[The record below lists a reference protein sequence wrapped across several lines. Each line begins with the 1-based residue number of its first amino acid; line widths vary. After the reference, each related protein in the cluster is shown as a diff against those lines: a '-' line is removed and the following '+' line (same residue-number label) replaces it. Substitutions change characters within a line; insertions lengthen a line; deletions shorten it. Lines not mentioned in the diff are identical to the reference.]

1 MTNCRLQVLDYI
13 LTPGKFNLSWSPFTI
28 ALSTDSYGK
37 GIWGGEEA
45 GRERIRT
52 KKKKKRVVLNKRRP
66 CQEKSIQTSKMVG
79 SLTWKY
85 VFNFIQP

>member
-13 LTPGKFNLSWSPFTI
+13 LTPGRFNLSWSPFTI
-28 ALSTDSYGK
+28 ALSTYSYGK
-37 GIWGGEEA
+37 GIWGGEEG

-52 KKKKKRVVLNKRRP
+52 KKKKRVVLNKRRP

>member
-13 LTPGKFNLSWSPFTI
+13 LTPGRFNISWSPFTI
-28 ALSTDSYGK
+28 ALSTYSYGK
-37 GIWGGEEA
+37 GICGGE
-45 GRERIRT
+45 GGG
-52 KKKKKRVVLNKRRP
+52 RVVLNKRRP